1 MFEWFGTFGRR
12 QRTGGAIGDLERK
25 IEQLQ
30 RQLDE
35 WSKRQV
41 HVHIEH
47 VHIDRPLLEKL
58 TFSLDKL
65 DIRDLSGSL
74 NLGNNFGIPADSI
87 LKANRRENM
96 GSGGDSGRK
105 FGPSASRG
113 NDRMSPGTG
122 AKKTENQNAA
132 TDFVKTSGG
141 YTVKIGKS

>member
-12 QRTGGAIGDLERK
+12 QRAGGAIGDLERK

-30 RQLDE
+30 RQFDE

-74 NLGNNFGIPADSI
+74 NLGNNFGIPADSV
-87 LKANRRENM
+87 LKANRRDA
-96 GSGGDSGRK
+96 GTGGDSGRK
-105 FGPSASRG
+105 PGPTASRG
-113 NDRMSPGTG
+113 NDRSRPGAG
-122 AKKTENQNAA
+122 AGKTDNQNAA
-132 TDFVKTSGG
+132 TNFVKTSGG
-141 YTVKIGKS
+141 YSVKIGKS